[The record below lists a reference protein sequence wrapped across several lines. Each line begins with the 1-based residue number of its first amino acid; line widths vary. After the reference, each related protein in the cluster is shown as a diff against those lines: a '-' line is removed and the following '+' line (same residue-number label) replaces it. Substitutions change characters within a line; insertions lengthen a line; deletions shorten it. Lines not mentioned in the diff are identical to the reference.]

1 MTGPALPPH
10 DMRWR
15 KANNR
20 VLKDDMAKKV
30 DQQLQKI
37 RHSAAHVMADAVK
50 RLYPGVKLGMGPA
63 IEDGFYYDFDFT
75 ECVVSSGDESK
86 KEEKIITP
94 EDLPV
99 IEKTMMEIVSQDAVF
114 ERKEMSVAEAEKLFA
129 SEGETYKLEILKDL
143 AGEEKVSVYSHLD
156 FKDLC
161 KGPHVERTSQIG
173 AFKLLS
179 VAGAYWKGSE
189 ENTMLQRIYATA
201 FRTQNELDEFLRLR
215 EEALKR
221 DHRKLGKE
229 MDLFSFSETA
239 GAGLVI
245 YHPKGA
251 MLRRIISDYITAKH
265 IEKGY
270 ELISSPQI
278 LKSDVWVKSGH
289 YDYYKD
295 NMYIFESEKQEYAVK
310 PMNCPGHI
318 MVYASKMRSYRD
330 LPVRYF
336 ELGNVY
342 RHEKSGVLH
351 GLLRVRGFTQDDAHI
366 FCLREQVEKEV
377 LQVIE
382 FVDETLEVF
391 GFTEI
396 EVELSTMPE
405 KHIGSG
411 EAWKEATAALENALK
426 AKGINYEINEGDGA
440 FYGPK
445 IDIKIKDA
453 IGRSWQCATI
463 QCDFALPERFDLKYT
478 DKDGSEKRPV
488 MLHRVI
494 LGSLERFMGAL
505 IEHYG
510 GDFPLWL
517 APDQVRVI
525 PIAEAHNSYA
535 RKVEYALKNA
545 GLRARTDE
553 RDEKMQRKIRDAEL
567 EKVPYMAVVGAKEM
581 EQEAISLR
589 SRKDGNKGV
598 MALNVFIDKLA
609 NEVKARGK
617 SV

>member
-1 MTGPALPPH
+1 MA
-10 DMRWR
+10 R
-15 KANNR
+15 K
-20 VLKDDMAKKV
+20 KDED
-30 DQQLQKI
+30 LQKI

-63 IEDGFYYDFDFT
+63 IEDGFYYDFDF
-75 ECVVSSGDESK
+75 SSCSLCPSGK
-86 KEEKIITP
+86 KGAEAAVITP
-94 EDLPV
+94 EDLPR
-99 IEKTMMEIVSQDAVF
+99 IEEEMKKIAGMDMPF
-114 ERKEMSVAEAEKLFA
+114 ERRDMSLAEAEKLFSA
-129 SEGETYKLEILKDL
+129 DGEIYKTEILKDL
-143 AGEEKVSVYSHLD
+143 AGEKTVSVYSHGD

-161 KGPHVERTSQIG
+161 KGPHVERTSQVG
-173 AFKLLS
+173 EFKLLS

-201 FRTQNELDEFLRLR
+201 FRTKAELEDFLRLR

-229 MDLFSFSETA
+229 MDLFSFNDMA

-251 MLRRIISDYITAKH
+251 MLRRIISDYITARH

-270 ELISSPQI
+270 ELITSPQI
-278 LKSDVWVKSGH
+278 LKSDIWMRSGH

-318 MVYASKMRSYRD
+318 IVYSSKMRSYRD
-330 LPVRYF
+330 LPIRYF

-366 FCLREQVEKEV
+366 FCLREQVEEEV
-377 LQVIE
+377 LKVIE
-382 FVDETLEVF
+382 FVNETLEVF
-391 GFTEI
+391 GFKEI

-405 KHIGSG
+405 KHIGTG
-411 EAWKEATAALENALK
+411 EAWEEATRALENALK
-426 AKGINYEINEGDGA
+426 TKGIRYDINEGDGA

-445 IDIKIKDA
+445 IDIKLKDA

-478 DKDGSEKRPV
+478 DRDGSEKRPV

-517 APDQVRVI
+517 APDQVRII
-525 PIAEAHNSYA
+525 PIAAAHNEYA
-535 RKVEYALKNA
+535 REVEAALKA
-545 GLRARTDE
+545 VGLRVRTDE
-553 RDEKMQRKIRDAEL
+553 RDEKMQRKIRDAEM
-567 EKVPYMAVVGAKEM
+567 EKVPYMAVVGSREM
-581 EQEAISLR
+581 ETASVSLR
-589 SRKDGNKGV
+589 SRKDGNLGTV
-598 MALNVFIDKLA
+598 TVEQLA
-609 NEVKARGK
+609 ENLSKEVSTKAK
-617 SV
+617 A

>member
-1 MTGPALPPH
+1 
-10 DMRWR
+10 
-15 KANNR
+15 
-20 VLKDDMAKKV
+20 MAKKI
-30 DQQLQKI
+30 DEQLQTI
-37 RHSAAHVMADAVK
+37 RHSAAHVMAEAVI

-63 IEDGFYYDFDFT
+63 IEDGFYYDFDF
-75 ECVVSSGDESK
+75 SSCASMQGIEGK
-86 KEEKIITP
+86 QHGAVLTP
-94 EDLPV
+94 EALPA
-99 IEKTMMEIVSQDAVF
+99 IEKEMRKIVAEDAVF
-114 ERKEMSVAEAEKLFA
+114 ERKEMSISEAEKVFLD
-129 SEGETYKLEILKDL
+129 SGEIYKLEILKDL
-143 AGEEKVSVYSHLD
+143 SGEEKVSVYSHSS
-156 FKDLC
+156 FRDLC
-161 KGPHVERTSQIG
+161 KGPHVARTSQIG
-173 AFKLLS
+173 VFKLLS

-189 ENTMLQRIYATA
+189 ENAMLQRIYATA
-201 FRTQNELDEFLRLR
+201 FRKETELKEFLRLR

-229 MDLFSFSETA
+229 MDLFSFNDMA

-278 LKSDVWVKSGH
+278 LKSDIWVKSGH

-318 MVYASKMRSYRD
+318 IVYSSKMRSYRD
-330 LPVRYF
+330 LPIRYF
-336 ELGNVY
+336 ELGNVC
-342 RHEKSGVLH
+342 RNEKSGVLH

-366 FCLREQVEKEV
+366 FCLRDQVEQEV
-377 LQVIE
+377 LKVIE
-382 FVDETLEVF
+382 FVNETLEVF
-391 GFTEI
+391 GFNEI
-396 EVELSTMPE
+396 EVELSTIPE
-405 KHIGSG
+405 KHIGTP
-411 EAWKEATAALENALK
+411 EDWKEATQALENALK
-426 AKGINYEINEGDGA
+426 SRGIDYEINEGDGA

-478 DKDGSEKRPV
+478 DSDGTEKRPV

-494 LGSLERFMGAL
+494 LGSLERFMGTL

-525 PIAEAHNSYA
+525 PIAEAHNVYA
-535 RKVEYALKNA
+535 KKVEEALKA
-545 GLRARTDE
+545 SGLRVKTDE
-553 RDEKMQRKIRDAEL
+553 RNEKMQRKIRDAEL
-567 EKVPYMAVVGAKEM
+567 EKVPYMAVVGTKEM
-581 EQEAISLR
+581 EASSVALR
-589 SRKDGNKGV
+589 SRKEGNRGV
-598 MALNVFIDKLA
+598 MTIDELVKKLS
-609 NEVKARGK
+609 NEVDSRGK
-617 SV
+617 GLKDAETADNAGQSLEKK

>member
-1 MTGPALPPH
+1 MT
-10 DMRWR
+10 
-15 KANNR
+15 KK
-20 VLKDDMAKKV
+20 KDE
-30 DQQLQKI
+30 QLEKI

-63 IEDGFYYDFDFT
+63 IEDGFYYDFDFK
-75 ECVVSSGDESK
+75 ECFVPGSGGADK
-86 KEEKIITP
+86 GGCVITP
-94 EDLPV
+94 EDFPA
-99 IEKTMMEIVSQDAVF
+99 IEKEMKNIISQNAVF
-114 ERKEMSVAEAEKLFA
+114 ERTEMAVSEAEKLF
-129 SEGETYKLEILKDL
+129 SGEGEPYKLEILKGL
-143 AGEEKVSVYSHLD
+143 AGEEKVSVYGHLL

-161 KGPHVERTSQIG
+161 KGPHVEKTGQIG

-179 VAGAYWKGSE
+179 VAGAYWRGSE
-189 ENTMLQRIYATA
+189 ENPMLQRIYGTA
-201 FRTQNELDEFLRLR
+201 FRTKEELEGFLRLR

-221 DHRKLGKE
+221 DHRKLGRE
-229 MDLFSFSETA
+229 MDLFSFNDMA
-239 GAGLVI
+239 GAGLVV

-251 MLRRIISDYITAKH
+251 MLRRIIADYITDKH

-270 ELISSPQI
+270 ELISSPQV
-278 LKSDVWVKSGH
+278 LKSDIWMRSGH
-289 YDYYKD
+289 YEYYKD
-295 NMYIFESEKQEYAVK
+295 NMYIFEKEGQEYAVK
-310 PMNCPGHI
+310 PMNCPGHMI
-318 MVYASKMRSYRD
+318 VYSSKMRSYRD

-366 FCLREQVEKEV
+366 FCLKEQVEDEV
-377 LQVIE
+377 LKVIE
-382 FVDETLEVF
+382 FVDETLEDF
-391 GFTEI
+391 GFGET

-405 KHIGSG
+405 QHIGS
-411 EAWKEATAALENALK
+411 EEDWKEATEALESALRT
-426 AKGINYEINEGDGA
+426 KGISYEINEGDGA

-445 IDIKIKDA
+445 IDIKLKDA

-478 DKDGSEKRPV
+478 AADGSEKRPV

-525 PIAEAHNSYA
+525 PIAAAHNDYA
-535 RKVEYALKNA
+535 EAIGAMMKAA
-545 GLRARTDE
+545 GLRARTDK

-567 EKVPYMAVVGAKEM
+567 EKVPYMAVVGSKEM
-581 EQEAISLR
+581 ETSSVSVR
-589 SRKDGNKGV
+589 NRKEGNVGV
-598 MALNVFIDKLA
+598 MPAEELIKKL
-609 NEVKARGK
+609 VKEESSRGK
-617 SV
+617 GSAGAVASGKKGTFAGQK